1 MKAIQAKKFL
11 AYQLAILI
19 ARLNRIP
26 INSNLKIFILRK
38 IYYPYCA
45 WRKLDVE
52 GKTFFGAT
60 MHLNLSDGLQTNI
73 FLSGYWEPAITK
85 YISKSLSKED
95 IFIDIGANIG
105 YYTLLASKLVGTEG
119 KVYAFEASPK
129 IFTELQKNVLKNK
142 IKNTKLFNIA
152 ISNKSGLTWI
162 WSAPEGNA
170 GHSTIMD
177 NVAIE
182 DGHTREAEVPCGTI
196 GDFIPHADLVSAR
209 LIKID
214 IEGAERLAI
223 EGIMLSLA
231 QFSTRTEWIVE
242 LSPNCSPGGMKDIDW
257 IFNTFIEAG
266 FKAYKLY
273 NSYPNMLNDSLNPGT
288 YRLEPLKFPP
298 ADLVY
303 DVLFSK
309 TNRSSALS

>member
-1 MKAIQAKKFL
+1 MKIAKLKKSI
-11 AYQLAILI
+11 AYQLTILVAKLTRSSI
-19 ARLNRIP
+19 SLNIKN
-26 INSNLKIFILRK
+26 IILKK

-45 WRKLDVE
+45 WRKFDLE

-60 MHLNLSDGLQTNI
+60 MYLSLADGLQTNI

-85 YISKSLSKED
+85 IISKSLTKED
-95 IFIDIGANIG
+95 IFIDIGANVG
-105 YYTLLASKLVGTEG
+105 YYTLLASQLVGNKG

-129 IFTELQKNVLKNK
+129 IFNQLEKNIFKNK
-142 IKNTKLFNIA
+142 ITNTILFNVA
-152 ISNKSGLTWI
+152 ISNQSGSTWI

-177 NVAIE
+177 NVAAE
-182 DGHTREAEVPCGTI
+182 DGHTREAEIPCGTI
-196 GDFIPHADLVSAR
+196 GQFVPQDDLRSAR

-223 EGIMLSLA
+223 EGILPSLA

-242 LSPNCSPGGMKDIDW
+242 LSPNCSPGGIKDIDW
-257 IFNTFIEAG
+257 IFNIFIEAG
-266 FKAYKLY
+266 FKAYKIY
-273 NSYPNMLNDSLNPGT
+273 NSYSNMLDDSLSPGA
-288 YRLEPLKFPP
+288 YPLDFLEFPP

-309 TNRSSALS
+309 ATQE